1 MNSSI
6 DQNRSQTSREGTLAV
21 ALRLFRIC
29 GKGEAAPIAL
39 GLILLLAG
47 SAAALLAPWPMKW
60 VIDGVIG
67 NRPVPAFLSNTAH
80 ALSPANSRVGLL
92 VLLCAG
98 QLLLHVI
105 VGALSVAST
114 YVLVAVGL
122 RMVFKLRCEL

>member
-6 DQNRSQTSREGTLAV
+6 DQNHSETSREGTLAV

-29 GKGEAAPIAL
+29 GKGEAAAIAL
-39 GLILLLAG
+39 GLILLLLGSAG
-47 SAAALLAPWPMKW
+47 SLLAPWPMKW

-67 NRPVPAFLSNTAH
+67 SRPVPDLLSKWAH
-80 ALSPANSRVGLL
+80 AISPANSRVALL

-105 VGALSVAST
+105 IGALSVAST
-114 YVLVAVGL
+114 YVLVA
-122 RMVFKLRCEL
+122 